1 MADPEEQLSIGY
13 VMNHMGNNLTGDP
26 RQLALID
33 SVYASLDDRAP
44 RPPHHAAAALPRATT
59 VAGERSAADGH
70 PVEGEV
76 VCEDGSIRPF
86 TGWLGLVNELER
98 VVAV

>member
-1 MADPEEQLSIGY
+1 MTEHRAHRLTLQLRCRVDDEPS
-13 VMNHMGNNLTGDP
+13 T
-26 RQLALID
+26 A
-33 SVYASLDDRAP
+33 SV
-44 RPPHHAAAALPRATT
+44 RP
-59 VAGERSAADGH
+59 VDGH

-98 VVAV
+98 VIGV

>member
-1 MADPEEQLSIGY
+1 MTEHRAHRLTVQLRCR
-13 VMNHMGNNLTGDP
+13 VDEP
-26 RQLALID
+26 AP
-33 SVYASLDDRAP
+33 ARA
-44 RPPHHAAAALPRATT
+44 RP
-59 VAGERSAADGH
+59 SDGH

-98 VVAV
+98 VVAGSSSAGAATV

>member
-1 MADPEEQLSIGY
+1 MTEHRAHRLTVQLRCRVDDEPS
-13 VMNHMGNNLTGDP
+13 P
-26 RQLALID
+26 
-33 SVYASLDDRAP
+33 ASA
-44 RPPHHAAAALPRATT
+44 
-59 VAGERSAADGH
+59 RSSDGH

-98 VVAV
+98 VIGV